1 MPAALAAA
9 AAARDEA
16 EAGIAAA
23 AADLEVAYRT
33 FARGA
38 AAALARWE
46 SLGAAPLPWVPP
58 PRRALPTARD
68 ELLLALDGRWIYGRQ
83 RCEAAGKQL
92 EAFGLRGIGAAA
104 APRGEAARLRGL
116 AQAVHAPQVCPLFP
130 ASPLSCLPPPTSPAR
145 NRHHCLGRAPHTQT
159 TRAPAAQVAALLEE
173 LAVTTPELEE
183 AEGECEEV
191 LDELRAELSQLG
203 AALEASRAPLRERPK
218 LQKQYA
224 DATARIERA
233 TGGSYSQRTDRGRER
248 LKVDLARDMEQ
259 VTALADAFVRNDAEI
274 DAAAAPHS
282 AVAAGLRAVCVAT
295 ARFSCAYLRYCTCR
309 CVEPVRPRPNMG
321 SSFPMDF
328 RSAVA
333 AFDEEKDPDAKP
345 GVAPSTLGPCAQL
358 VRLVGR
364 CIPEPQI

>member
-38 AAALARWE
+38 AGALARWE

-68 ELLLALDGRWIYGRQ
+68 ELLLALDGRWLYGRQ
-83 RCEAAGKQL
+83 RCDAAGKQL
-92 EAFGLRGIGAAA
+92 ENFGSRGIGAAA

-116 AQAVHAPQVCPLFP
+116 AQAVHAPQVRPLFAASTPARPPLLPP
-130 ASPLSCLPPPTSPAR
+130 ASPHLSPPPHETATVPRPRLAR
-145 NRHHCLGRAPHTQT
+145 THHALRLV
-159 TRAPAAQVAALLEE
+159 QVAALLEE

-183 AEGECEEV
+183 AEAECEEV
-191 LDELRAELSQLG
+191 LEELRAELGQLG

-248 LKVDLARDMEQ
+248 LKADLARDMEQ
-259 VTALADAFVRNDAEI
+259 VTALADPNPDPNSNPNPNPNPNPSHLI
-274 DAAAAPHS
+274 GDG
-282 AVAAGLRAVCVAT
+282 AG
-295 ARFSCAYLRYCTCR
+295 
-309 CVEPVRPRPNMG
+309 
-321 SSFPMDF
+321 
-328 RSAVA
+328 
-333 AFDEEKDPDAKP
+333 
-345 GVAPSTLGPCAQL
+345 
-358 VRLVGR
+358 
-364 CIPEPQI
+364 

>member
-1 MPAALAAA
+1 M
-9 AAARDEA
+9 
-16 EAGIAAA
+16 
-23 AADLEVAYRT
+23 LE
-33 FARGA
+33 
-38 AAALARWE
+38 
-46 SLGAAPLPWVPP
+46 
-58 PRRALPTARD
+58 
-68 ELLLALDGRWIYGRQ
+68 Q
-83 RCEAAGKQL
+83 
-92 EAFGLRGIGAAA
+92 
-104 APRGEAARLRGL
+104 
-116 AQAVHAPQVCPLFP
+116 
-130 ASPLSCLPPPTSPAR
+130 
-145 NRHHCLGRAPHTQT
+145 
-159 TRAPAAQVAALLEE
+159 

-233 TGGSYSQRTDRGRER
+233 TGGSFSQRTDRGREK
-248 LKVDLARDMEQ
+248 LKADLARDMEQ

-274 DAAAAPHS
+274 EAAAAPHS

-321 SSFPMDF
+321 PGFPMDF

-333 AFDEEKDPDAKP
+333 AFDEPDLDAKP
-345 GVAPSTLGPCAQL
+345 GVAPPSLLGGPCAQL
-358 VRLVGR
+358 ARLIGR